1 MDKELQRQTLL
12 VQLKIL
18 KELRL
23 LNKNFSNYRS
33 HNIKHEIILSS
44 QELDD
49 VKQAIAMTGRICI

>member
-33 HNIKHEIILSS
+33 HNIKLILSS